1 MNEQREKLIE
11 LIGKVSI
18 KYYNGIVKNS
28 FMGYLADCII
38 ADGWIRP
45 PCKVGQ
51 TVYVVNSLWVSEYT
65 VEAVWWDG
73 LMFQFKAENEEYA
86 DECSVFYFF
95 DERIGKTVF
104 LSREDAEK
112 ALEALHQ
119 PQTKLAPT
127 ETTTKSTTENID
139 D

>member
-1 MNEQREKLIE
+1 MDKQREKLIE
-11 LIGKVSI
+11 LIREAEKIEAISAVTGSI
-18 KYYNGIVKNS
+18 EELIDAPRG
-28 FMGYLADCII
+28 AEAI
-38 ADGWIRP
+38 ADHLLANGVIVP
-45 PCKVGQ
+45 PVKVGQ

-112 ALEALHQ
+112 ALRGR
-119 PQTKLAPT
+119 
-127 ETTTKSTTENID
+127 SD
-139 D
+139 DN